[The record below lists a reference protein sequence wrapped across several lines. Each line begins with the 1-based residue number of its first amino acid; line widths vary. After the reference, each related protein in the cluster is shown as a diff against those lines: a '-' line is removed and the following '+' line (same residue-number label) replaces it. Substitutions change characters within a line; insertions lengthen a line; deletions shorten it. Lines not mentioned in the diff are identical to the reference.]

1 MKENPA
7 NDPQSL
13 VFNKKKKSEMIQL
26 YRNHITLILTLTVV
40 LKNYSA
46 AGKHR
51 FNNIQ
56 DKCPIQHDKACHSF
70 VNSEEVKWRKWPH
83 RYSLVQKH
91 VKSSVIRDWIIL
103 DHWFIE
109 QMVVFALNPRLTSFT
124 QLTCND
130 SDVSYSM

>member
-1 MKENPA
+1 MKEKPPA

-13 VFNKKKKSEMIQL
+13 VLNKKKKSEMIQL

-56 DKCPIQHDKACHSF
+56 DKCPIQHDKASHSF
-70 VNSEEVKWRKWPH
+70 VNSEEVK
-83 RYSLVQKH
+83 
-91 VKSSVIRDWIIL
+91 
-103 DHWFIE
+103 
-109 QMVVFALNPRLTSFT
+109 
-124 QLTCND
+124 
-130 SDVSYSM
+130 

>member
-1 MKENPA
+1 
-7 NDPQSL
+7 
-13 VFNKKKKSEMIQL
+13 MIQL

-70 VNSEEVKWRKWPH
+70 VNSEEVK
-83 RYSLVQKH
+83 
-91 VKSSVIRDWIIL
+91 
-103 DHWFIE
+103 
-109 QMVVFALNPRLTSFT
+109 
-124 QLTCND
+124 
-130 SDVSYSM
+130 